1 MEIPSET
8 LNDTESP
15 ESNNRGK
22 QHVQCKCEDCCTRI
36 MRDTWKIH
44 KLKSELDDFT
54 RVADWRLEELKLMDS
69 EKRAAE
75 KSLDDERKLFA
86 EMSQDQIRQT
96 TDQIQALQE
105 HWVTLMESRNI
116 LGVQQPSTPSTAFQ
130 ASTTKLE
137 RALDGM
143 REQLKLRSD
152 ERDKWKTKFK
162 KLEGEAY
169 GAQQQIEN
177 LTRLL
182 QSSKA
187 DCVKLAKAQKEREN
201 IEEVCRH
208 LLEQL
213 EQRNTDLQR
222 YRAQSSSSQDLHK
235 LLAELAQ
242 TIHKRDEEIVKLKR
256 TIKDHNVKP
265 AEASTEK
272 VMECIICMDE
282 FGAEPNRQRAHW
294 KDCNHANVCYKCTDT
309 LWSSKKRKCPS
320 CNTPASS
327 MPGRLPPNIYL

>member
-1 MEIPSET
+1 METPSET

-15 ESNNRGK
+15 ESNDRGK

-54 RVADWRLEELKLMDS
+54 RVADWRLEELKLMES

-75 KSLDDERKLFA
+75 KSLKDERKLFA
-86 EMSQDQIRQT
+86 EMSQDQMRQT
-96 TDQIQALQE
+96 TDHIQALQE
-105 HWVTLMESRNI
+105 HWITLMESRNI
-116 LGVQQPSTPSTAFQ
+116 LGVQQPSTPSA
-130 ASTTKLE
+130 TTSKLE

-152 ERDKWKTKFK
+152 ERDKWKTKCK
-162 KLEGEAY
+162 KLEEEAY

-177 LTRLL
+177 LKREL

-187 DCVKLAKAQKEREN
+187 DCVKLAQARKEREN
-201 IEEVCRH
+201 LEEVCRD
-208 LLEQL
+208 LLQRL

-222 YRAQSSSSQDLHK
+222 CRAESSSSQHLHK
-235 LLAELAQ
+235 LLAELTQ
-242 TIHKRDEEIVKLKR
+242 KIHRRDEEIEKLKR
-256 TIKDHNVKP
+256 TINDHNVKP

-282 FGAEPNRQRAHW
+282 FGAEPDRQRAHW
-294 KDCNHANVCYKCTDT
+294 KDCNHANVCYKCTNT